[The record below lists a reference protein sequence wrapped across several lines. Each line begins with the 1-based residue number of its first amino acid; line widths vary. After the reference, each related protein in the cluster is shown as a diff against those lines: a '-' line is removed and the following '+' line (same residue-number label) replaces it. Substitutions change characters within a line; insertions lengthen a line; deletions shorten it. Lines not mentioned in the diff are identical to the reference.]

1 MRIGAPRIQLIV
13 RRGDLRIAEV
23 RQNRLALA
31 TGATSSN
38 ALLMAQTATL
48 YRMRLE
54 LSDIDRGVY
63 ETLELR
69 VARHPSEGDERVVAR
84 VLAYALLYE
93 PGLEFGKGLSDAEEP
108 ALWTHD
114 LTGQLTHW
122 IDVGTPGAE
131 RIHIASKKA
140 GKVSILC
147 HKEREGLTREMQKRK
162 VHGADNISVLYVEP
176 SLVTALAEHLDR
188 NAAWTIVHTDGE
200 LSITLNDATFA
211 GSVTRTALPQ

>member
-1 MRIGAPRIQLIV
+1 
-13 RRGDLRIAEV
+13 
-23 RQNRLALA
+23 
-31 TGATSSN
+31 
-38 ALLMAQTATL
+38 MAGTAML
-48 YRMRLE
+48 YRMHLE

-84 VLAYALLYE
+84 VLAYALFYE
-93 PGLEFGKGLSDAEEP
+93 PGLELGKGLSEADEP

-140 GKVSILC
+140 RKVSILC
-147 HKEREGLTREMQKRK
+147 HKGSEGLAREMQKRK
-162 VHGADNISVLYVEP
+162 VHGASDITVLYVEP
-176 SLVTALAEHLDR
+176 SLVSALAAKLDR
-188 NAAWTIVHTDGE
+188 NASWTIVHTDGE
-200 LSITLNDATFA
+200 LSISLNDETFS
-211 GSVTRTALPQ
+211 GSVRRDSLPQ